1 MKKLKYFKDM
11 KKETT
16 IHWFKGIFGIS
27 LASILASCGAFSG
40 VAYDD
45 GIYGESGYQRN
56 YAYENTDYQYDN
68 IQGSYKAYLTQKAN
82 EYKNFDS
89 HLKNSPYTPLTNI
102 ENYRTPQR
110 EENVSYNSYPN
121 WGSNV
126 KNREITIH
134 NNYYDTSYWGWNSY
148 YPYYWGS
155 GAWYNN
161 YYSYYPR
168 TGWSISVGNYNP
180 YWSWRYYDSYYYPYY
195 NYYYGGYY
203 YPYNYYYGNYYYPY
217 YNNNYYQNYSPSV
230 GRRGGDTYYQN
241 NNYSNRSG
249 YYQQSRRNS
258 DTYQYNQGR
267 DETQNYNNSGRS
279 YNNDYNRS
287 NNNNYYYNSGR
298 GYENNNYNNNYNRS
312 YNNDYNRSN
321 DNYNSGRSYDGG
333 SSGRSSGTSNGRR
346 GS

>member
-40 VAYDD
+40 VGYDD

-121 WGSNV
+121 WGSNA

-134 NNYYDTSYWGWNSY
+134 NNYYDNSYWGWNSY

-168 TGWSISVGNYNP
+168 TGWSISIGNYNP

-203 YPYNYYYGNYYYPY
+203 YPYNYYYGNYYPY
-217 YNNNYYQNYSPSV
+217 YNNYYYQNYSPSV
-230 GRRGGDTYYQN
+230 GRRGGDTNYYQN

-321 DNYNSGRSYDGG
+321 DNYNSGRSYDSG